1 MTTDQRARA
10 AGLAPEPP
18 LPPPSREPEKL
29 VLPAAAVERLL
40 RLALRTQLG
49 EEWWDGFATAHGA
62 PSWVTEKRYTFRAHD
77 AAVVR
82 TGTGEE

>member
-1 MTTDQRARA
+1 VTPDPA
-10 AGLAPEPP
+10 APV
-18 LPPPSREPEKL
+18 REPEKL
-29 VLPAAAVERLL
+29 VLPAAAVARLL

-62 PSWVTEKRYTFRAHD
+62 PTWITEKRYTFRTAD

-82 TGTGEE
+82 TGAGEE